1 MIGQQ
6 APYQSRT
13 IDMRK
18 HGHIQASEVN
28 EVIKIIHDI
37 LYLVLVLD
45 HFRQD
50 VNKVFSL
57 TVQNQNCKEE

>member
-28 EVIKIIHDI
+28 EAIKIIHDI
-37 LYLVLVLD
+37 LYFVLVLD

-50 VNKVFSL
+50 VSI
-57 TVQNQNCKEE
+57 KEFQTRC